1 MAAHYSADEL
11 RLIVGY
17 YDRME
22 EILRGHLTRLREA
35 KGNE

>member
-1 MAAHYSADEL
+1 MAARYSDDEL

-22 EILRGHLTRLREA
+22 EILRGHLIRLREA
-35 KGNE
+35 KGND